1 MKGESNGRDLEVEGW
16 VDKLEA
22 AMIAAV
28 IRWALNNDLRKK
40 RAPSCGRDEQWFRE
54 LLRLDES
61 FW

>member
-1 MKGESNGRDLEVEGW
+1 MKGESDGRDLDVEGW
-16 VDKLEA
+16 ADKLEA
-22 AMIAAV
+22 AMIAVV

-40 RAPSCGRDEQWFRE
+40 KAPCGRDEQWFME